1 MEPPLSGGP
10 GPDGAGSRDTGN
22 RPRSAP
28 AIADTGSRTA
38 RTQAA
43 AQAGGGTGSGA
54 AAGGTDRTR
63 VRRLPELAV
72 HDRATLHAVLDAG
85 RVGHLAIAD
94 GCQPYALPVAYA
106 RDGER
111 VLLHGST
118 GSRLFRHLAAGAP
131 ACLTVTLLDGLVL
144 ARSAFASSMN
154 YRCAM
159 VLGELSVVDGDD
171 RLAALERISEHL
183 LPGRWAAI
191 RPPSA
196 KELAATLVL
205 ALPLDECSVKI
216 SAGPPDDP
224 DDDLDRPV
232 WAGVVP
238 VVETLGTPQPDPRL
252 RHDLPPPEW

>member
-1 MEPPLSGGP
+1 MVAPLTGGS
-10 GPDGAGSRDTGN
+10 GPDGAGTH
-22 RPRSAP
+22 
-28 AIADTGSRTA
+28 GSRPAPVGPATA
-38 RTQAA
+38 GLPATV
-43 AQAGGGTGSGA
+43 
-54 AAGGTDRTR
+54 GGTDRTR
-63 VRRLPELAV
+63 VRRLPDLAV
-72 HDRATLHAVLDAG
+72 HERSTLHAVLDAG
-85 RVGHLAIAD
+85 RVAHLAIAD
-94 GCQPYALPVAYA
+94 GDQPYALPVAYA

-144 ARSAFASSMN
+144 ARSAFESSMN

-159 VLGELSVVDGDD
+159 VLGRLVALDGTAK
-171 RLAALERISEHL
+171 LAALEHLSEHL
-183 LPGRWAAI
+183 LPGRWAQI

-205 ALPLDECSVKI
+205 ALPLDECSVKV

-224 DDDLDRPV
+224 EDDLDRPV

-238 VVETLGTPQPDPRL
+238 VVEAYGTPQPDPRL

>member
-1 MEPPLSGGP
+1 M
-10 GPDGAGSRDTGN
+10 
-22 RPRSAP
+22 
-28 AIADTGSRTA
+28 
-38 RTQAA
+38 
-43 AQAGGGTGSGA
+43 
-54 AAGGTDRTR
+54 
-63 VRRLPELAV
+63 
-72 HDRATLHAVLDAG
+72 HAVLDAG

-94 GCQPYALPVAYA
+94 GTQPYALPVAYA
-106 RDGER
+106 RDGDR

-144 ARSAFASSMN
+144 ARSAFESSMN

-159 VLGELSVVDGDD
+159 VLGTLVALGGDEKP
-171 RLAALERISEHL
+171 AALERLSEHL
-183 LPGRWAAI
+183 LPGRWAVI

-205 ALPLDECSVKI
+205 ALPLAECSVKI

-238 VVETLGTPQPDPRL
+238 VVETYGPPQPDPRL

>member
-1 MEPPLSGGP
+1 MEPALSGGP
-10 GPDGAGSRDTGN
+10 GAGGAGSRE
-22 RPRSAP
+22 
-28 AIADTGSRTA
+28 TGSRPHPA
-38 RTQAA
+38 PAQGRTTGAEA
-43 AQAGGGTGSGA
+43 PAGGGTV
-54 AAGGTDRTR
+54 GGTDRTR

-72 HDRATLHAVLDAG
+72 RDRATLHAVLDAG

-94 GCQPYALPVAYA
+94 GRQPYALPVAYV
-106 RDGER
+106 RDGDR

-154 YRCAM
+154 YRGAM
-159 VLGELSVVDGDD
+159 VLGELAVLHGDD
-171 RLAALERISEHL
+171 KLAALERLTEHL
-183 LPGRWAAI
+183 LPGRWATI

-216 SAGPPDDP
+216 SAGPPDD
-224 DDDLDRPV
+224 DADDLDRPV

-252 RHDLPPPEW
+252 RVDLPPPEW

>member
-1 MEPPLSGGP
+1 MEPALSGGP
-10 GPDGAGSRDTGN
+10 GQDGAGSRDTGG
-22 RPRSAP
+22 RPRPAP
-28 AIADTGSRTA
+28 ADTGGRATS
-38 RTQAA
+38 TQAA
-43 AQAGGGTGSGA
+43 PPAGAGTVGGTE
-54 AAGGTDRTR
+54 RTR

-72 HDRATLHAVLDAG
+72 RDRAALHAVLDAG

-94 GCQPYALPVAYA
+94 GRQPYALPVAYA
-106 RDGER
+106 RDGDR

-154 YRCAM
+154 YRGAM
-159 VLGELSVVDGDD
+159 VLGELTVLDGDD
-171 RLAALERISEHL
+171 KLAALERLSEHL
-183 LPGRWAAI
+183 LPGRWAVI

-205 ALPLDECSVKI
+205 ALPLDECSVKV
-216 SAGPPDDP
+216 SAGPPDD
-224 DDDLDRPV
+224 DADDLDRPV

-238 VVETLGTPQPDPRL
+238 VAETLGTPQPDPRL
-252 RHDLPPPEW
+252 GVDLPPPEW

>member
-1 MEPPLSGGP
+1 MGAALSAD
-10 GPDGAGSRDTGN
+10 DGAGSGHTGD
-22 RPRSAP
+22 RSRVDP
-28 AIADTGSRTA
+28 GV
-38 RTQAA
+38 
-43 AQAGGGTGSGA
+43 GGTP
-54 AAGGTDRTR
+54 RTR

-72 HDRATLHAVLDAG
+72 HDRAALHAVLDAG
-85 RVGHLAIAD
+85 RIGHLAIAD
-94 GCQPYALPVAYA
+94 GVQPYALPVAYA
-106 RDGER
+106 RDGDR

-159 VLGELSVVDGDD
+159 VLGELTALDGGEK
-171 RLAALERISEHL
+171 LTALERISEHL

-205 ALPLDECSVKI
+205 ALPLTECSVKV

-224 DDDLDRPV
+224 PDDLDREV

-238 VVETLGTPQPDPRL
+238 VVESMGTPEPDPAL
-252 RHDLPPPEW
+252 RFDLPPPEW

>member
-1 MEPPLSGGP
+1 MVAPLTGGA
-10 GPDGAGSRDTGN
+10 GPDGAGTHGS
-22 RPRSAP
+22 RPRALDAAVDQP
-28 AIADTGSRTA
+28 EGTA
-38 RTQAA
+38 AVGR
-43 AQAGGGTGSGA
+43 
-54 AAGGTDRTR
+54 TDRTR
-63 VRRLPELAV
+63 VRRLPDLAV
-72 HDRATLHAVLDAG
+72 HERSTLHAVLDAG
-85 RVGHLAIAD
+85 RVAHLAIAD
-94 GCQPYALPVAYA
+94 GDQPYALPVAYA

-144 ARSAFASSMN
+144 ARSAFESSMN

-159 VLGELSVVDGDD
+159 VLGRLVALDGTAK
-171 RLAALERISEHL
+171 LAALEHLSEHL
-183 LPGRWAAI
+183 LPGRWAQI

-205 ALPLDECSVKI
+205 ALPLDECSVKV

-224 DDDLDRPV
+224 EDDLDRPV

-238 VVETLGTPQPDPRL
+238 VVEAYGTPQPDPRL